1 MCEVFFS
8 LQKGMCVRIG
18 NADSMASHPTEFF
31 AKRAVCHRNPV
42 ALDRGLVA
50 LLAKYVPAKERMMKW
65 VKTVVAA
72 QRDPELTR
80 VAGTPLAGT
89 PAEENATLPK
99 TIYDKCW
106 PGILALKLTVAADG
120 RPFDKPDG
128 PPPNWLKAAANLLTF
143 VVTDFY
149 GSTSGTQVVEHR
161 TKSEQQENT
170 CGAVSAK
177 VAHMQAVSKK
187 QKGQWWKLAT
197 DEACGEEIWTAAYK
211 VAFPGTRFD
220 PKKMQST
227 TQIQSL
233 LEHLEI
239 AEPTGIDVAKPWI
252 LDEALIFIVKDLIA
266 RAWGVGEKLPT
277 PEPSQPFPDS
287 PIKDGRAGST
297 IFRRL
302 IVNTNLNR
310 GGLAQTSN
318 ILCGFYA
325 TICELYS
332 VL

>member
-1 MCEVFFS
+1 VVEQPHPVVLAPQKPTATTRRFPRYQHRTKKPFRPAGFLTWQA
-8 LQKGMCVRIG
+8 LQT
-18 NADSMASHPTEFF
+18 A
-31 AKRAVCHRNPV
+31 
-42 ALDRGLVA
+42 
-50 LLAKYVPAKERMMKW
+50 
-65 VKTVVAA
+65 
-72 QRDPELTR
+72 
-80 VAGTPLAGT
+80 
-89 PAEENATLPK
+89 
-99 TIYDKCW
+99 
-106 PGILALKLTVAADG
+106 
-120 RPFDKPDG
+120 
-128 PPPNWLKAAANLLTF
+128 
-143 VVTDFY
+143 VTDFY
-149 GSTSGTQVVEHR
+149 GSNSGTQVVEWLAWAGFAEGPHR
-161 TKSEQQENT
+161 TKSEQHENT

-233 LEHLEI
+233 LEHLEK
-239 AEPTGIDVAKPWI
+239 AEPTGIDVAKPWM

-266 RAWGVGEKLPT
+266 RAWWVGEKLAT

-287 PIKDGRAGST
+287 PIKDGRAGNT

-302 IVNTNLNR
+302 IVNTNLNSE
-310 GGLAQTSN
+310 GGTHWFN
-318 ILCGFYA
+318 IAYGL
-325 TICELYS
+325 